1 MNRRRSLFL
10 PLVLVLALSGVVGCS
25 LVLKGSTA
33 TEKDDSLKP
42 SDSAI
47 KAGKLKIK
55 VENKGSTE
63 HEFVVF
69 RTALDETDLPL
80 NAAGDRIDE
89 EGKGITHLDPEAEDV
104 PVGGSKTI
112 TIDLAAGRYVFVCN
126 LPNHYGLGMHA
137 VVNVS

>member
-1 MNRRRSLFL
+1 MIRRRSLLL
-10 PLVLVLALSGVVGCS
+10 PLVIVLAVTGVVGCS
-25 LVLKGSTA
+25 SGSNGFTV

-42 SDSAI
+42 SSSTID
-47 KAGKLKIK
+47 AGKIEIK
-55 VENKGSTE
+55 VKNKGSTT

-69 RTALDETDLPL
+69 RTDLDEKHLPL

-89 EGKGITHLDPEAEDV
+89 KGKGITHLDPEAEDV

-126 LPNHYGLGMHA
+126 LPNHYGLGMRTT
-137 VVNVS
+137 VTVK